1 MKILLFGVSNVGKT
15 TCAKLLAEKIGY
27 TFYDLDEEVKK
38 ALHTTLE
45 DFINNT
51 PTLYQRDQIRGQI
64 IKKIVNR
71 TDKIVFAITPM
82 TYIDS
87 IQDILKRKNV
97 LAIELRDTPENIF
110 IRLVFSD
117 ENDVIYE
124 DRDYCEKYKDHYL
137 NEIRSD
143 IEWYGHIYENIG
155 YKYFIDGRS
164 PQEVVEDL
172 FKSYPLKMDK

>member
-1 MKILLFGVSNVGKT
+1 M
-15 TCAKLLAEKIGY
+15 
-27 TFYDLDEEVKK
+27 
-38 ALHTTLE
+38 
-45 DFINNT
+45 
-51 PTLYQRDQIRGQI
+51 
-64 IKKIVNR
+64 NR

-172 FKSYPLKMDK
+172 FKSYPLKMNK

>member
-1 MKILLFGVSNVGKT
+1 
-15 TCAKLLAEKIGY
+15 
-27 TFYDLDEEVKK
+27 
-38 ALHTTLE
+38 
-45 DFINNT
+45 
-51 PTLYQRDQIRGQI
+51 
-64 IKKIVNR
+64 
-71 TDKIVFAITPM
+71 M

-110 IRLVFSD
+110 NRLVFSD

-124 DRDYCEKYKDHYL
+124 DREYCEKYKDHYL

-143 IEWYGHIYENIG
+143 IEWYGHIYENIR

-164 PQEVVEDL
+164 PQVVVEDL
-172 FKSYPLKMDK
+172 FKSYPLKTNK